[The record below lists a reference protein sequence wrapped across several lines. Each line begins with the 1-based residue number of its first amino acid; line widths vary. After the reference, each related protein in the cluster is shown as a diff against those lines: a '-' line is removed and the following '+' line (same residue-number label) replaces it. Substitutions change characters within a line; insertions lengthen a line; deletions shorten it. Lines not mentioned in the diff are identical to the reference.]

1 MPTRTL
7 ALALLATAA
16 LACRALGAAP
26 APAAGAPA
34 SAAPGAAASAAPGAA
49 GSAAPGAPLPLPD
62 GRGSVMPAPGEKIQ
76 TFAAVLPQ
84 AWFIRRIGGP
94 HVDVDVLVGPGQ
106 SPHTFDP
113 TPRQMARLARARLFF
128 AVGWPFEK
136 RLLEKAAAV
145 NPNLKVID
153 TLEGVPLR
161 WLTPAEIAADA
172 GSEKVSGT
180 LSRRVPDT
188 FSDPAPPAAP
198 PGQAPAP
205 AARAGQPDPHVWLSP
220 RCAKIQ
226 AATIAKALADADPAR
241 AEEFRKNLA
250 AVQQD
255 LDRLDARLAAALAP
269 LRGKTFFVYHPAF
282 GYFAD
287 AYGLVQ
293 APVEIEGKE
302 PGARQL
308 AALIARA
315 KSEGVR
321 VIFVQPQFS
330 ARSAEAVARAIGGA
344 VVPIDPLAGD
354 YEANLLDMADKIR
367 RSLGDEAAA
376 RGADAST
383 PGERK

>member
-1 MPTRTL
+1 MPPGATDVMPTRTL

-26 APAAGAPA
+26 APAAGAPGA
-34 SAAPGAAASAAPGAA
+34 AAPGAAPVSD
-49 GSAAPGAPLPLPD
+49 APGAPLPLPD

-113 TPRQMARLARARLFF
+113 TPRQMARLAQARLFF

-188 FSDPAPPAAP
+188 FSDPPAPPAP
-198 PGQAPAP
+198 PAP
-205 AARAGQPDPHVWLSP
+205 AHPAHDGQADPHVWLSP
-220 RCAKIQ
+220 RCARIQ

-250 AVQQD
+250 ALQQD

-315 KSEGVR
+315 RSEGVR

-354 YEANLLDMADKIR
+354 YETNLMDMADKIR

>member
-1 MPTRTL
+1 MPLGVTDVAPMRAV

-16 LACRALGAAP
+16 LASRGFGAPGPAGGGVRPAPRAA
-26 APAAGAPA
+26 APAAGADAPA
-34 SAAPGAAASAAPGAA
+34 SA
-49 GSAAPGAPLPLPD
+49 
-62 GRGSVMPAPGEKIQ
+62 EKIRV
-76 TFAAVLPQ
+76 FAAILPQ

-113 TPRQMARLARARLFF
+113 PPRQMARLARARLFF
-128 AVGWPFEK
+128 AIGWPFEK

-145 NPNLKVID
+145 NPDLKVID

-161 WLTPAEIAADA
+161 WLTPAESAADA
-172 GSEKVSGT
+172 DAHETAAAPPAPERPGAANPAGQYA
-180 LSRRVPDT
+180 RPYWAP
-188 FSDPAPPAAP
+188 PAPPAA
-198 PGQAPAP
+198 AHPA
-205 AARAGQPDPHVWLSP
+205 REGQPDPHVWLNP
-220 RCAKIQ
+220 RCARIQ

-241 AEEFRKNLA
+241 AGEFRKNLA

-344 VVPIDPLAGD
+344 VVPIDPLAED
-354 YEANLLDMADKIR
+354 YEANLLDMADKI
-367 RSLGDEAAA
+367 SKGMQN
-376 RGADAST
+376 
-383 PGERK
+383 

>member
-1 MPTRTL
+1 
-7 ALALLATAA
+7 
-16 LACRALGAAP
+16 
-26 APAAGAPA
+26 
-34 SAAPGAAASAAPGAA
+34 
-49 GSAAPGAPLPLPD
+49 
-62 GRGSVMPAPGEKIQ
+62 
-76 TFAAVLPQ
+76 
-84 AWFIRRIGGP
+84 
-94 HVDVDVLVGPGQ
+94 
-106 SPHTFDP
+106 
-113 TPRQMARLARARLFF
+113 MARLARARLFF
-128 AVGWPFEK
+128 AIGWPFEK

-172 GSEKVSGT
+172 DAHETAAAPPAPERPGAAS
-180 LSRRVPDT
+180 PAP
-188 FSDPAPPAAP
+188 PAPPAA
-198 PGQAPAP
+198 AHPAHE
-205 AARAGQPDPHVWLSP
+205 GQPDPHVWLSP
-220 RCAKIQ
+220 RCARIQ

-241 AEEFRKNLA
+241 AEEFRKNLVA
-250 AVQQD
+250 LQQD

-308 AALIARA
+308 AALMTRA

-344 VVPIDPLAGD
+344 VVPIDPLAED
-354 YEANLLDMADKIR
+354 YEANLLDMADKIL
-367 RSLGDEAAA
+367 SALK
-376 RGADAST
+376 ADQ
-383 PGERK
+383 K

>member
-1 MPTRTL
+1 MRAV
-7 ALALLATAA
+7 ALALVALNLLATRGFGAPGPAGGRGADASAPAA
-16 LACRALGAAP
+16 PRAAAP
-26 APAAGAPA
+26 AADPAAPA
-34 SAAPGAAASAAPGAA
+34 SA
-49 GSAAPGAPLPLPD
+49 
-62 GRGSVMPAPGEKIQ
+62 EKIRV
-76 TFAAVLPQ
+76 FAAVLPQ

-106 SPHTFDP
+106 SPHAFDP
-113 TPRQMARLARARLFF
+113 PPRQMARLARARLFF
-128 AVGWPFEK
+128 AIGWPFEK

-161 WLTPAEIAADA
+161 WMTPAESAADA
-172 GSEKVSGT
+172 GSEKGQEPF
-180 LSRRVPDT
+180 LKSRRVPDT
-188 FSDPAPPAAP
+188 FSDPPAPSAPPAAAHP
-198 PGQAPAP
+198 AHARLPAGGQ
-205 AARAGQPDPHVWLSP
+205 AGQPDPHVWLSP
-220 RCAKIQ
+220 RFARIQ

-241 AEEFRKNLA
+241 ADEFRKNLA

-354 YEANLLDMADKIR
+354 YEANLLDMADKI
-367 RSLGDEAAA
+367 SKGMQN
-376 RGADAST
+376 
-383 PGERK
+383 

>member
-1 MPTRTL
+1 MPLGVTDVTPMRAV
-7 ALALLATAA
+7 ALALLALNLLATRGFGAPGPAGGPGADASAPGGPRAA
-16 LACRALGAAP
+16 
-26 APAAGAPA
+26 APAAGPAAPA
-34 SAAPGAAASAAPGAA
+34 SA
-49 GSAAPGAPLPLPD
+49 
-62 GRGSVMPAPGEKIQ
+62 EKIRV
-76 TFAAVLPQ
+76 FAAVLPQ

-106 SPHTFDP
+106 SPHAFDP
-113 TPRQMARLARARLFF
+113 PPRQMARLARARLFF
-128 AVGWPFEK
+128 AIGWPFEK

-161 WLTPAEIAADA
+161 WMTPAESAADA
-172 GSEKVSGT
+172 DAHET
-180 LSRRVPDT
+180 AAAP
-188 FSDPAPPAAP
+188 PAPPAA
-198 PGQAPAP
+198 AHPAHE
-205 AARAGQPDPHVWLSP
+205 GQPDPHVWLSP
-220 RCAKIQ
+220 RCARIQ
-226 AATIAKALADADPAR
+226 AATIARALADADPAR

-293 APVEIEGKE
+293 APAEIEGKE
-302 PGARQL
+302 PTARQL

-330 ARSAEAVARAIGGA
+330 TRSAEAVARAIGGA

-354 YEANLLDMADKIR
+354 YEANLLDMADKI
-367 RSLGDEAAA
+367 SKGMQNAE
-376 RGADAST
+376 
-383 PGERK
+383 

>member
-1 MPTRTL
+1 MRAV
-7 ALALLATAA
+7 ALALVALNLLATRGFGAVA
-16 LACRALGAAP
+16 QATGPSRDASAPAAP
-26 APAAGAPA
+26 RAAAPAAGADAPA
-34 SAAPGAAASAAPGAA
+34 SA
-49 GSAAPGAPLPLPD
+49 
-62 GRGSVMPAPGEKIQ
+62 EKIRV
-76 TFAAVLPQ
+76 FAAVLPQ

-113 TPRQMARLARARLFF
+113 PPRQMARLARARLFF
-128 AVGWPFEK
+128 AIGWPFEK

-172 GSEKVSGT
+172 DAHETAAAPPAPERPGAAS
-180 LSRRVPDT
+180 PAP
-188 FSDPAPPAAP
+188 PAPPAA
-198 PGQAPAP
+198 AHPAHE
-205 AARAGQPDPHVWLSP
+205 GQPDPHVWLSP
-220 RCAKIQ
+220 RCARIQ

-241 AEEFRKNLA
+241 AEEFRKNLVA
-250 AVQQD
+250 LQQD

-308 AALIARA
+308 AALMTRA

-344 VVPIDPLAGD
+344 VVPIDPLAKD
-354 YEANLLDMADKIR
+354 YEANLLDMADKIL
-367 RSLGDEAAA
+367 SALK
-376 RGADAST
+376 ADQ
-383 PGERK
+383 K

>member
-26 APAAGAPA
+26 APAAGAPGG
-34 SAAPGAAASAAPGAA
+34 AAPGAAPVCAAP
-49 GSAAPGAPLPLPD
+49 AP
-62 GRGSVMPAPGEKIQ
+62 VEKIE

-161 WLTPAEIAADA
+161 RPTAAEIAAE
-172 GSEKVSGT
+172 SHET
-180 LSRRVPDT
+180 P
-188 FSDPAPPAAP
+188 PPAAHD
-198 PGQAPAP
+198 GQA
-205 AARAGQPDPHVWLSP
+205 DPHVWLSP

-250 AVQQD
+250 ALQQD
-255 LDRLDARLAAALAP
+255 LDRLDARLAATLAP

-344 VVPIDPLAGD
+344 VVPIDPLAED
-354 YEANLLDMADKIR
+354 YEANLMDMADKIR

>member
-1 MPTRTL
+1 MPPGVTDVTPTRTL

-26 APAAGAPA
+26 APAAGAPGG
-34 SAAPGAAASAAPGAA
+34 AAPGAAPVCAA
-49 GSAAPGAPLPLPD
+49 
-62 GRGSVMPAPGEKIQ
+62 PAPGEKIE

-113 TPRQMARLARARLFF
+113 TPRQMARLAQARLFF

-161 WLTPAEIAADA
+161 RPTAAEIAADA
-172 GSEKVSGT
+172 DAHEQAAA
-180 LSRRVPDT
+180 R
-188 FSDPAPPAAP
+188 PAAT

-205 AARAGQPDPHVWLSP
+205 AAHDGQADPHVWLSP

-250 AVQQD
+250 ALQQD

-354 YEANLLDMADKIR
+354 YETNLMDMADKIR

>member
-1 MPTRTL
+1 MPLGVTDVTPMRAV
-7 ALALLATAA
+7 ALALVALNLLATRGFGAPGPAGGRGADSSAPAA
-16 LACRALGAAP
+16 PRAAAP
-26 APAAGAPA
+26 AADPAAPA
-34 SAAPGAAASAAPGAA
+34 SA
-49 GSAAPGAPLPLPD
+49 
-62 GRGSVMPAPGEKIQ
+62 EKIRV
-76 TFAAVLPQ
+76 FAAVLPQ

-106 SPHTFDP
+106 SPHAFDP
-113 TPRQMARLARARLFF
+113 PPRQMARLARARLFF
-128 AVGWPFEK
+128 AIGWPFEK

-161 WLTPAEIAADA
+161 WMTPAESAADA
-172 GSEKVSGT
+172 DAHETAAAPPAPGSEKGQEPF
-180 LSRRVPDT
+180 LKSRRVPDT
-188 FSDPAPPAAP
+188 FSDPPAPPAP
-198 PGQAPAP
+198 PAP
-205 AARAGQPDPHVWLSP
+205 AHPAHDGQADPHVWLSP
-220 RCAKIQ
+220 RCARIQ
-226 AATIAKALADADPAR
+226 AATIARALADADPAR

-302 PGARQL
+302 PTARQL

-330 ARSAEAVARAIGGA
+330 TRSAEAVARAIGGA

-354 YEANLLDMADKIR
+354 YEANLLDIADKI
-367 RSLGDEAAA
+367 SKGMQNAE
-376 RGADAST
+376 
-383 PGERK
+383 